1 MAKQKNHKGKLS
13 HQGGNSRP
21 LKDKVERIGNK
32 WFMNKQEKKKDEV

>member
-21 LKDKVERIGNK
+21 LKDKVERKNNQWVLK
-32 WFMNKQEKKKDEV
+32 KQETQDENR